1 MEAYMKALCLS
12 GGGVKGSWQVGVL
25 THLLGNIETKYD
37 IICGVSVGAINCGF
51 LAQYKH
57 GQEKESIAKLQE
69 LWLQLI
75 NSKIYKPW
83 KLWGRFA
90 ALWRPSFFDSQPLVD
105 LLDKHIDLNKIRNT
119 GKKVSVGAVN
129 MSSGKYHIF
138 HQDND
143 DFIKA
148 IAASASFPGVLRPV
162 KIGDHLWSDGG
173 SKEITPLRT
182 AIDLGATDIDV
193 LTTSPEKRT
202 KLFMEKPNTLDMFK
216 RSIDLSAD
224 KIMSNDIEKAQLHNK
239 LANHGIPGYQLIS
252 LNIIRPKYNLIEDFL
267 DFDPHK
273 IKEMM
278 DIGYKDAIEQF
289 AM

>member
-1 MEAYMKALCLS
+1 MEAPMRALCLS
-12 GGGVKGSWQVGVL
+12 GGGVKGSWQVGCL
-25 THLLGNIETKYD
+25 IHLLGDLETKYD
-37 IICGVSVGAINCGF
+37 IISGVSVGAVNCGF
-51 LAQYKH
+51 LGQYEH
-57 GQEKESIAKLQE
+57 GREKESIVKLQE

-75 NSKIYKPW
+75 NAKIYKPW
-83 KLWGRFA
+83 KFWGRIA

-105 LLDKHIDLNKIRNT
+105 LLNNHIDLNKIRMT

-173 SKEITPLRT
+173 IKEITPLRT
-182 AIDLGATDIDV
+182 AIDLGATDIDI

-202 KLFMEKPNTLDMFK
+202 KRFMEKPNTLDMFK

-239 LANHGIPGYQLIS
+239 LAEKGVSGYQAVN

-267 DFDPHK
+267 DFDPKK

-278 DIGYKDAIEQF
+278 NLGYHDAVSQF